1 MYRFLL
7 TGRWLALALVAVV
20 LAGVC
25 TRLGLW
31 QFGRLDDRR
40 ADNDVVRANL
50 DAPAVPVQEATQ
62 VSVPLEADEQ
72 WRPVTLRGSYAAGDQ
87 ILVRFASLGSSRGV
101 DVVAPLRLDDG
112 TFVIVDRGFLESP
125 PGTPAG
131 TPVRGEVPPQPTGT
145 VEVSG
150 WLRVDSDA
158 PAEAVAVNDG
168 TVRAVSSAALADVV
182 DGPLRGGWVEAVEER
197 SSATGEASGAGVDLR
212 GPEEPSTDSGPHLFY
227 GLQWLLFGF
236 LAVLGYFWFAYDEA
250 HPRRRRTADEQP
262 VDAAGAVAVQTRQR

>member
-1 MYRFLL
+1 VYRFLL
-7 TGRWLALALVAVV
+7 TGRWLALALVAVL
-20 LAGVC
+20 LAAVC

-50 DAPAVPVQEATQ
+50 DAPAVPVEDATE
-62 VSVPLEADEQ
+62 VGTPPGADEQ
-72 WRPVTLRGSYAAGDQ
+72 WRPVTVRGSYVAGDQ

-101 DVVAPLRLDDG
+101 DVVAALRLDDG
-112 TFVIVDRGFLESP
+112 TYVLVDRGFLESP

-131 TPVRGEVPPQPTGT
+131 TPDRAEVPTAPTGT
-145 VEVSG
+145 VEVTG
-150 WLRVDSDA
+150 RLRIDSDA
-158 PAEAVAVNDG
+158 PPEAVAFNDG
-168 TVRAVSSAALADVV
+168 TVRAISSAALAEVV
-182 DGPLRGGWVEAVEER
+182 DGPLRGGWVEALEER
-197 SSATGEASGAGVDLR
+197 SAATGEASGPGVDLL

-250 HPRRRRTADEQP
+250 HPRRRRSADEPP
-262 VDAAGAVAVQTRQR
+262 VDQPAAVPAEPRQR